1 MNKGDIKNL
10 DNREWDSFRMIEIIG
25 EEGDFNIGKGG
36 VYFFLIYFYNEVIG
50 IRG

>member
-10 DNREWDSFRMIEIIG
+10 DNMEWDSFRMIEIIE
-25 EEGDFNIGKGG
+25 EEGDFSIDKGG
-36 VYFFLIYFYNEVIG
+36 VYFYLIRFYNKAVG